1 MRRAA
6 GPQSGDLMR
15 RSLVSFLL
23 TSPLPALLLLNM
35 MACSFHDPAG
45 AHEPRSR
52 VVSGAGFSHVIIE
65 QPRAVTGPDDVV
77 HLYIDGDGRPFIN
90 RTTVAADPTPR
101 QSQVLRWML
110 LDPSPSYYL
119 GRPCYL
125 GMAQQDQCE
134 ARWWTTDRYADPVVV
149 SMVIAA
155 QQLLK
160 GRPAIL
166 IGYSGGGSIAA
177 HMAGRLENVQ
187 GLITV
192 AANLDTA
199 AWTQHHGY
207 TPLNVAAEPVTALD
221 EVRRTPQMHL
231 LGGRDKNVPVAL
243 VRTLAASA
251 KDRFCVIE
259 RFTHDCC
266 WERKWPQLLVAM
278 QSWNCAEAGGEL
290 LRD

>member
-1 MRRAA
+1 
-6 GPQSGDLMR
+6 MR
-15 RSLVSFLL
+15 RSRVILLLTPLLLAFLL
-23 TSPLPALLLLNM
+23 LDM
-35 MACSFHDPAG
+35 MACSSQAPTDAR
-45 AHEPRSR
+45 EPRGR

-65 QPRAVTGPDDVV
+65 QPRAVTGADDVV

-125 GMAQQDQCE
+125 GMAQKDNCE
-134 ARWWTTDRYADPVVV
+134 SRWWTTDRYADPVVV
-149 SMVIAA
+149 SMVTAA
-155 QQLLK
+155 RQLLE
-160 GRPAIL
+160 GRPVIL
-166 IGYSGGGSIAA
+166 IGYSGGGGIAL
-177 HMAGRLENVQ
+177 HMAGKLENVQ

-199 AWTQHHGY
+199 AWTQQHGY
-207 TPLNVAAEPVTALD
+207 TPLTVAAQPVTALD
-221 EVRRTPQMHL
+221 EVRRIPQMHL

-243 VRTLAASA
+243 ARSLAVSTR
-251 KDRFCVIE
+251 DRFCVIE

-266 WERKWPQLLVAM
+266 WERKWPQLLVAL
-278 QSWNCAEAGGEL
+278 QSWNCAEVGGEL